1 MEQNLIYALYCPV
14 INKPVYVGQTTQGL
28 DRPFE
33 HVKERSHN
41 KKVNEWVNHL
51 KEQGTQPTVVILE
64 HTFDSSYLN
73 DKEQY
78 WINSFLTKG
87 NLLLNQMNVT
97 PEFFVT
103 TEFDKE
109 VDENDYLADVRLFIK
124 GRRKIMGLT
133 QPELAEKAGIGVRF
147 VREIEQGS
155 KTNFNTDTLIKLLQ
169 FLGRVKLKLEFV

>member
-64 HTFDSSYLN
+64 HTLDSSLLN

-78 WINSFLTKG
+78 WINNFLTKG
-87 NLLLNQMNVT
+87 NILLNQKNVT
-97 PEFFVT
+97 SQFFVIS
-103 TEFDKE
+103 EFDK
-109 VDENDYLADVRLFIK
+109 DLDDSDYLADVRLFIK
-124 GRRKIMGLT
+124 ARRKIMGLT
-133 QPELAEKAGIGVRF
+133 QPELAEKAGIGLRF
-147 VREIEQGS
+147 LRELESGY